1 MSEGQEEVR
10 VPQAQILVKNVKL
23 DYISSV
29 S

>member
-1 MSEGQEEVR
+1 MSEGQEEVHF
-10 VPQAQILVKNVKL
+10 PQALILVKNVKL